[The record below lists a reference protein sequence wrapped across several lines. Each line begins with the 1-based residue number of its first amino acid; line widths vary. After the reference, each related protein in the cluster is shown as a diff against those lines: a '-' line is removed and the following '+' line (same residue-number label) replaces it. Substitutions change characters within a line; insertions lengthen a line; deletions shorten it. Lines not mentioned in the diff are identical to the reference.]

1 MRYLIFADLHANIFS
16 LMAILKEAER
26 LDIDKIIS
34 LGDLIGYNSYPNE
47 CLDLIREKDIPSIKG
62 NHEALVSGTLTM
74 DSCKSERSQNA
85 IEITRNILTKENER
99 FISDLPQSVP
109 ITRISTGQHAS
120 HSSIYKSINTVQRAR
135 PEFIYMKTVSLGSV
149 FFGHTHRP
157 GVFKADTK
165 LENIVN
171 DTTLV
176 PFNLSDEFLY
186 MINPGSA
193 GEPRH
198 GLPTSFIVYDESMA
212 RVEYKIISLPLAE
225 RKELKQNNR
234 RLFGITSIYR
244 LPKQIKEKSKRVYYN
259 IGRLKDTISGR
270 ESE

>member
-16 LMAILKEAER
+16 LMAIVKEAKR

-47 CLDLIREKDIPSIKG
+47 CLDLIRENDIPSVKG
-62 NHEALVSGTLTM
+62 NHEALVSGTLSM
-74 DSCKSERSQNA
+74 DSCKSERSQHA
-85 IEITRNILTKENER
+85 IEITRNILTGENER
-99 FISDLPQSVP
+99 FISDLPDSIP
-109 ITRISTGQHAS
+109 ITGISAGQHAS
-120 HSSIYKSINTVQRAR
+120 HTSIYKSINTIQRAR
-135 PEFIYMKTVSLGSV
+135 PEFVYMKTMSLGSV

-157 GVFKADTK
+157 GVFKADTQLK
-165 LENIVN
+165 NIVN

-176 PFNLSDEFLY
+176 PFNLSEDLLFL
-186 MINPGSA
+186 INPGSA

-198 GLPTSFIVYDESMA
+198 GLPTSFLVYDDSKA

-225 RKELKQNNR
+225 QKELKQNNR

-244 LPKQIKEKSKRVYYN
+244 LPKQIKEKSKRVYYT
-259 IGRLKDTISGR
+259 IGRLKDNISGR